1 MKNLTT
7 TRTNYNLTTKTVNTR
22 FFNKLAIRAFIL
34 FLSTGSLFSCKKSEP
49 TQQLPTAQTLNN
61 LFDANLNSI
70 KQTATFDAATTF
82 TFTSAQGT
90 QITIDGSCLRKNGN
104 PVTGNVQLEFVE
116 IYDRGT
122 MAMTNKPTMGI
133 NANNEEE
140 LLESGGEF
148 NIKVTQDGVALT
160 TTCFVPIDVPT
171 SITGGTKPGMQG
183 FNGAIDANGKL
194 TWELATGV
202 DFWVKTNP
210 DKYASLLSDFSWFN
224 CDKFYA
230 DPRPKTGITVL
241 VPTGYAN
248 ASTTFLST
256 NAKPN
261 SLGGLGGKY
270 PIGLECKIIFVT
282 EDNGNFRY
290 AVKPMTLVA
299 NQQVTFS
306 ISETT
311 LATPAQFKAALNA
324 L

>member
-1 MKNLTT
+1 M
-7 TRTNYNLTTKTVNTR
+7 TTKTVNTR

-49 TQQLPTAQTLNN
+49 TQQLPTAQSLNN

-104 PVTGNVQLEFVE
+104 PVTGNVELEFAE
-116 IYDRGT
+116 LYDKGT
-122 MAMTNKPTMGI
+122 MAMTNKPTIGI
-133 NANNEEE
+133 NASGEEE
-140 LLESGGEF
+140 ILESGGEF
-148 NIKVTQDGVALT
+148 YVNVTQGGVALT
-160 TTCFVPIDVPT
+160 TTCNYTIDVPT
-171 SITGGTKPGMQG
+171 SLTGGTKPDMLPFDGTVDG
-183 FNGAIDANGKL
+183 NGKL
-194 TWELATGV
+194 TWEVAPNAELY
-202 DFWVKTNP
+202 VKTNP
-210 DKYASLLSDFSWFN
+210 DKYTAVLSNFSWFN

-230 DPRPKTGITVL
+230 DPRPKTSISVL
-241 VPTGYAN
+241 IPSGYAN

-261 SLGGLGGKY
+261 SLGGIRGKY
-270 PIGLECKIIFVT
+270 PIGLECNIIFVT